1 MLKPQR
7 GCPRRAG
14 GHCILL
20 GALPRTFIDELEM
33 PLSQHPMFAVAVI
46 ALLGAV
52 CQWLAWRLRLPAIL
66 FLLLMGILVG
76 PVAGW
81 LDPDA
86 LLGPLLFPFVSLAVA
101 VILFEGSL
109 TLRFAEIRGL
119 EHVVRRFV
127 TVGVLLTWAVTAL
140 ATHLI
145 AGLQWELA
153 ILFGAIMVVTGPTVI
168 VPMLRTVRP
177 SAQVAGIL
185 RWEGIVVD
193 PIGALL
199 AVLVLE
205 FVISSE
211 AGGALG
217 ATVATFSAT
226 IAVGIVTG
234 LAGGW
239 LLGEALRRDWLPS
252 YLFNVT
258 TLAAVFGVFAWA
270 DVVAGESGLLAVTV
284 MGIYLGNRKGIPI
297 DEILEFKESL
307 SLLLITALFILLAA
321 RLDLA
326 GLQSLGWGV
335 VGVFLAIQ
343 FVARPIEVLYGT
355 WGSSLS
361 SGERALLAWIAPRG
375 IVAAAVSALFA
386 LKLEQRGFEEA
397 GLLVPL
403 AFAVIIGTVV
413 LQSLTAGPLARL
425 LNAAAPEAQGFLIL
439 GANPLARA
447 LALALDR
454 EKVPVLLCDTQW
466 DNVSRAR
473 MVGLRA
479 YYGNPLSEHAEA
491 YLDTTGL
498 GRLLAVTTDAHLN
511 DLACNRYK
519 DVFGVK
525 GIFALRVGAPTPGSG
540 RREILGAGR
549 TAFGEL
555 ISHADLALRMA
566 RGAEVHRTNLSE
578 AFTLA
583 DFQAMHGERA
593 TLLFAL
599 DPKGRLEVF
608 TTETPIV
615 PAAGWTLLALIDP
628 DPGNDPATVQINLPP
643 TPDSAQGFPD
653 TPPSL

>member
-1 MLKPQR
+1 M
-7 GCPRRAG
+7 
-14 GHCILL
+14 H
-20 GALPRTFIDELEM
+20 
-33 PLSQHPMFAVAVI
+33 AVALI
-46 ALLGAV
+46 TLLGAV
-52 CQWLAWRLRLPAIL
+52 CQWLAWWLRLPAIL
-66 FLLLMGILVG
+66 FLLLTGFLVG
-76 PVAGW
+76 PLAGW
-81 LDPDA
+81 IDPDA

-109 TLRFAEIRGL
+109 TLRFSEIRGL

-127 TVGVLLTWAVTAL
+127 TLGVLVTWTVTAL

-153 ILFGAIMVVTGPTVI
+153 VLFGAIMVVTGPTVI
-168 VPMLRTVRP
+168 VPMLRTVNP

-217 ATVATFSAT
+217 TTLATFSMT
-226 IAVGIVTG
+226 IAVGILAG

-239 LLGEALRRDWLPS
+239 LLGEALRRDWLPTF
-252 YLFNVT
+252 LFNVV
-258 TLAAVFGVFAWA
+258 TLATVFGVFTWA
-270 DVVAGESGLLAVTV
+270 DTVASESGLLAVTV

-307 SLLLITALFILLAA
+307 SLLLITTLFILLAA
-321 RLDLA
+321 RLDVT
-326 GLQSLGWGV
+326 GLQTLGWEV

-343 FVARPIEVLYGT
+343 LVARPLEVLYGT
-355 WGSSLS
+355 WGSTLSL
-361 SGERALLAWIAPRG
+361 GERALLAWIAPRG

-386 LKLEQRGFEEA
+386 LKLEQRGFDEA

-403 AFAVIIGTVV
+403 AFTVIIGTVV
-413 LQSLTAGPLARL
+413 LQSLTAEPLARL
-425 LNAAAPEAQGFLIL
+425 LNASAPEAQGLLIL

-454 EKVPVLLCDTQW
+454 EKVQVLLCDTQW
-466 DNVSRAR
+466 DNVSRVR
-473 MVGLRA
+473 MAGLKA

-491 YLDTTGL
+491 FLDTTGL
-498 GRLLAVTTDAHLN
+498 GRLLAVTTDPHLN

-519 DVFGVK
+519 DVFGPKRV
-525 GIFALRVGAPTPGSG
+525 FALRLGAPTPGSN
-540 RREILGAGR
+540 RKETASAGR

-555 ISHADLALRMA
+555 ISYADLALRMA

-578 AFTLA
+578 AFTLS
-583 DFQAMHGERA
+583 DFRGLHGERA

-599 DPKGRLEVF
+599 DPKGRLKIF
-608 TTETPIV
+608 TPEAPIA
-615 PAAGWTLLALIDP
+615 PTAGWTLLALIDP
-628 DPGNDPATVQINLPP
+628 VPNVPLAVPARISTQV
-643 TPDSAQGFPD
+643 
-653 TPPSL
+653 